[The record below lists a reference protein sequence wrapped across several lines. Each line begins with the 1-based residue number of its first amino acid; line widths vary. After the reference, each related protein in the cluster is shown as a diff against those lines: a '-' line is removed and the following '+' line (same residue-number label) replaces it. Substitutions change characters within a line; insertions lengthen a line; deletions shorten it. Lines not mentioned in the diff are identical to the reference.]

1 MVRKKL
7 KIVFKTYGNIDII
20 ILTCKC
26 MYIKFRKG
34 KDVSVSDIKLDYVIL
49 EGTHYICMY
58 R

>member
-1 MVRKKL
+1 MQ
-7 KIVFKTYGNIDII
+7 
-20 ILTCKC
+20 